1 MSASRAAR
9 VRRLGPLP
17 PMRMGGMR
25 PLERKGKDR
34 VADYAIMPTGEGDLF
49 TLEQAFDKGDCFCQ
63 SLDPGSSRVEAQT
76 RLFIFRLHVP
86 RA

>member
-9 VRRLGPLP
+9 VRRLRPLP
-17 PMRMGGMR
+17 PMSMGGWGR
-25 PLERKGKDR
+25 WTGRGKI
-34 VADYAIMPTGEGDLF
+34 VVGHAIVPTGEDNLF
-49 TLEQAFDKGDCFCQ
+49 TLEQALDNGDRFCQ
-63 SLDPGSSRVEAQT
+63 SLDPGAYRVEVQT